1 MAVFNQFFCLMAN
14 QKNSNGFGTLIAQGS
29 YRRGGYKCKAYLI
42 ILQVI
47 LFGGVK
53 EWDMGQ
59 QVIV

>member
-53 EWDMGQ
+53 E
-59 QVIV
+59 